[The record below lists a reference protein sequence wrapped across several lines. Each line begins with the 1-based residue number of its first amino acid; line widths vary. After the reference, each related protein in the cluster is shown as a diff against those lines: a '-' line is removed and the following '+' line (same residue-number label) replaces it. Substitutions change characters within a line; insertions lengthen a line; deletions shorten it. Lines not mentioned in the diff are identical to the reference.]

1 MELQR
6 RELAVRNGALAEEVV
21 QQSGALQQLVAHL
34 NVVRTDERA
43 TLARNLHDDL
53 GQLLVGARI
62 ELANLE
68 RSLGSEGPAENLA
81 HLQRILD
88 GLGASAQRAVAGLRT
103 ESDDVRAFSDEL
115 QAMLQPIQGRAI
127 PEVRIDVAPDVDGV
141 HEQRETVLRITQE
154 AVTNALKHAR
164 ASRLSVRLWRCG
176 DRLNLTIEDD
186 GEGFDPSGTARGFGL
201 VGMRERAE
209 NERGTLDVESSQ
221 RGTLVRCSL
230 PIQRK
235 SVAS

>member
-1 MELQR
+1 MYLLLRERSLFAAEVELQR

-68 RSLGSEGPAENLA
+68 RSLGSEAPAENLA

-88 GLGASAQRAVAGLRT
+88 GLGASAQRAVVGLRT
-103 ESDDVRAFSDEL
+103 ESDDARAFSDEL

-127 PEVRIDVAPDVDGV
+127 PEVRIDVAEG
-141 HEQRETVLRITQE
+141 
-154 AVTNALKHAR
+154 
-164 ASRLSVRLWRCG
+164 LS
-176 DRLNLTIEDD
+176 
-186 GEGFDPSGTARGFGL
+186 
-201 VGMRERAE
+201 
-209 NERGTLDVESSQ
+209 
-221 RGTLVRCSL
+221 
-230 PIQRK
+230 IQRWSRARMK
-235 SVAS
+235 VCSCIWACSDVFCMRGWCSCGSAVAGN